1 MIVSPIKLLLKSMEI
16 MEYFY
21 YFYTFEYKKLI
32 IESNKDTT
40 TIIKDEYNEFTLMNM
55 DFIIPSIN
63 KDEIINYIVKILL
76 FEQYKSISIFL

>member
-1 MIVSPIKLLLKSMEI
+1 

>member
-1 MIVSPIKLLLKSMEI
+1 

-76 FEQYKSISIFL
+76 FEQYKIISIFL